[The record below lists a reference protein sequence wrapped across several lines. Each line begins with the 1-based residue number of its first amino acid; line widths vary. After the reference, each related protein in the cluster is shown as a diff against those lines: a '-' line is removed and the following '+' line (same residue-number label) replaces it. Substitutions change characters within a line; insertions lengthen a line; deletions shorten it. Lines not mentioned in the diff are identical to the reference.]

1 MVVVEGA
8 QHGRRE
14 VVEMIE
20 SAFLLAV
27 AAVLALALLA
37 GLLTSRP
44 AHLPVPVRI
53 RTTQQMAKK
62 E

>member
-1 MVVVEGA
+1 
-8 QHGRRE
+8 
-14 VVEMIE
+14 MIE

-37 GLLTSRP
+37 GLLATRP